1 MSDVSKTVL
10 ITGCS
15 SGIGEAT
22 ARRLAGH
29 GWTVYASARRPES
42 IEHLASAGCKLLQLD
57 VTDEASMRAAVDTV
71 EREQGAV
78 GVLVNN
84 AGYSQGGP
92 IEQVPL
98 ESVRRQFETNVFGLI
113 ALTQMVLPAMR
124 DQRWGKIVNIG
135 SMGGRLTLPGG
146 GLYHATKHSLEAISD
161 ALRFEVRGF
170 GVDVV
175 LVEPGL
181 ITTEFGKTAVATVN
195 EADATG
201 TGTGETSGS
210 QEEPGH
216 EGAVRDGGD
225 PYKKFNTKLAAM
237 TAGVYEGPMRHLGG
251 GPDVVAKAIEKA
263 ISRRKAPSRMLLTP
277 SAHLTVFQRKILP
290 DRLWDAMLRTQMPEP
305 R

>member
-1 MSDVSKTVL
+1 MSDVSKAVL

-29 GWTVYASARRPES
+29 GWSVYASARRLES
-42 IEHLASAGCKLLQLD
+42 IAHLESSGCKLLQLD
-57 VTDEASMRAAVDTV
+57 VTDEASMRAAVDSV
-71 EREQGAV
+71 EREHGAV

-124 DQRWGKIVNIG
+124 TQHWGKIVNIG

-181 ITTEFGKTAVATVN
+181 IVTEFGKTAVGTVN
-195 EADATG
+195 EADSTG
-201 TGTGETSGS
+201 NSD
-210 QEEPGH
+210 
-216 EGAVRDGGD
+216 GAD

-277 SAHLTVFQRKILP
+277 SAHLTVFQRKIMP